1 MVKPAVDLLT
11 IMAHPDDAELWAG
24 ATIAAAQSAVIA
36 VTAHDPIRDAEAA
49 AGAGI
54 LGARL
59 ERLPDVSVASV
70 QQLLR
75 RLAPQVVITH
85 HVDDVHPDH
94 RRTAEIV
101 ISALP
106 DVVIETGL
114 PARVYTCD
122 GYNNLDRH
130 GRPIYLPIMINASG
144 QWETKIRALRSHSSQ
159 PIVEHFGPM
168 AEVLG
173 RLHGLRIGT
182 QYAEAFAPVPVL
194 GRLPETAGLFG
205 PCPEHADAD
214 AGRISA

>member
-24 ATIAAAQSAVIA
+24 ATIAAAASAIIA
-36 VTAHDPIRDAEAA
+36 VAAHDPVRDAEAA
-49 AGAGI
+49 GGASI

-59 ERLPDVSVASV
+59 ELLLELSIRSV

-75 RLAPQVVITH
+75 RVGPQVVVTH

-94 RRTAEIV
+94 RRTAELV
-101 ISALP
+101 IRALP

-114 PARVYTCD
+114 PARVYMCD

-130 GRPIYLPIMINASG
+130 GRPIYLPVMINVSG
-144 QWETKIRALRSHSSQ
+144 QWDTKVRALQSHTSQ
-159 PIVEHFGPM
+159 PIAEHFGPM

-173 RLHGLRIGT
+173 RLHGLRIGAR
-182 QYAEAFAPVPVL
+182 YAEAFAPVPVL
-194 GRLPETAGLFG
+194 GRLPEAAGLSG
-205 PCPEHADAD
+205 LRPKSVGDD
-214 AGRISA
+214 AG

>member
-1 MVKPAVDLLT
+1 MVSPAVDLLT

-24 ATIAAAQSAVIA
+24 ATIAGAPSAVIA
-36 VTAHDPIRDAEAA
+36 VAAHDPVRDAEAA
-49 AGAGI
+49 RGAGI

-59 ERLPDVSVASV
+59 ELLPELSIVSV

-75 RLAPQVVITH
+75 RVGPQVVVMH

-94 RRTAEIV
+94 RRIAEIV

-114 PARVYTCD
+114 PARVYMCD
-122 GYNNLDRH
+122 GYNNLDRR
-130 GRPIYLPIMINASG
+130 GRPIYLPVMINASG
-144 QWETKIRALRSHSSQ
+144 QWDTKLRALQSHTSQ

-173 RLHGLRIGT
+173 RLHGLRIGAR
-182 QYAEAFAPVPVL
+182 YAEAFAPVPVL
-194 GRLPETAGLFG
+194 GRLPEAASLFG
-205 PCPEHADAD
+205 LRPRSVGDD
-214 AGRISA
+214 AGRVSA